1 MAFAP
6 ILKRIE
12 LWMSPGMQGF
22 EEELQIYNRQLEQGF
37 GRLRFTSALEQEFR
51 IFFNRHNV
59 VRQRGA
65 IIVGVILLLALL
77 PLDMRYL
84 SGEAQEYYLFSRV
97 WITIP
102 LLLVALALTFRQ
114 NLRRYFS
121 DVSQLIIAI
130 IGVTTSAVVVYCNLL
145 DQPLPYEGIMLIM
158 MVAFFLGGL
167 YFRQALVCAMI
178 IGLSYVAFSEVLLP
192 AAKINYHNYFFLFAT
207 LLVGA
212 VSAYTLEY
220 QIRIAFLQRGALRNL
235 AKTDPLTGLYNR
247 GAISQKLNH
256 LIYYAFREK
265 KPITLLLIDVDHF
278 KNFNDFYGH
287 IQGDH
292 CLQRVAAA
300 ISACCKRPLDFAGR
314 YGGEEFVVMW
324 FDAQP
329 SEVEAFARRVKD
341 AIGQMAIR
349 HDASGTHSHVT
360 VSGGMVTGV
369 PTTQMQSDKV
379 LDQAD
384 QCLYRAKESGR
395 NRIVIQDLGSQSD
408 ISAIIK

>member
-1 MAFAP
+1 
-6 ILKRIE
+6 
-12 LWMSPGMQGF
+12 MQAF
-22 EEELQIYNRQLEQGF
+22 EEELQIYNRQLKQGF
-37 GRLRFTSALEQEFR
+37 GQLRFTKTLEHEFR
-51 IFFNRHNV
+51 IFFARHNV

-65 IIVGVILLLALL
+65 IIVGVVLLLALL
-77 PLDMRYL
+77 PLDIHYL
-84 SGEAQEYYLFSRV
+84 KGQALEYYLFSRI

-102 LLLVALALTFRQ
+102 LLLVALALTFRL
-114 NLRRYFS
+114 NLQRYFS
-121 DVSQLIIAI
+121 DVSQVILAV
-130 IGVTTSAVVVYCNLL
+130 IGVTTSAVVVYCNRLG
-145 DQPLPYEGIMLIM
+145 QPLPYEGIMLIV

-167 YFRQALVCAMI
+167 YFRQALACAI
-178 IGLSYVAFSEVLLP
+178 VIAVSYVAFSEALLERG
-192 AAKINYHNYFFLFAT
+192 AINYHNYFFLFAT

-256 LIYYAFREK
+256 LVYYAFREK

-287 IQGDH
+287 IQGDQ
-292 CLQRVAAA
+292 CLQQVA
-300 ISACCKRPLDFAGR
+300 SALSSCCKRPLDFAGR

-329 SEVEAFARRVKD
+329 TEVEAFAQRVKD
-341 AIGQMAIR
+341 AIEQMDIR

-369 PTTQMQSDKV
+369 PQSQVQADKI
-379 LDQAD
+379 LHQAD

-395 NRIVIQDLGSQSD
+395 NRIVIQDLGSEHD
-408 ISAIIK
+408 IVSIIK